1 MKKFDAVLLVDCWTP
16 NFWKDEVRARN
27 QRKFHSNLLSFLR
40 TQEFDQ
46 VLFATK
52 GLPLHITD
60 PRLKYKVHSKTKS
73 NRELHVEDV
82 VSYYDLYKNLQ
93 DKSNIL
99 FGGAAWKNCVHGNHI
114 GLYELMDEKNLTILS
129 HPSMVDSSIDN
140 EEPITKQDFEND
152 WMIEWLE
159 RGDGFYHAARHR
171 KRITKSFRKIVDK
184 T

>member
-16 NFWKDEVRARN
+16 LFWKDDERARK
-27 QRKFHSNLLSFLR
+27 QKKFHSSLLSFLR

-52 GLPLHITD
+52 GLPETQTD
-60 PRLKYKVHSKTKS
+60 PRLKFKLRSKTKS
-73 NRELHVEDV
+73 NSELHIEDI

-99 FGGAAWKNCVHGNHI
+99 FGGAAWKMCVHGNHI

-129 HPSMVDSSIDN
+129 HPSMVDSFIDD
-140 EEPITKQDFEND
+140 EEPVTKQDFEND
-152 WMIEWLE
+152 WMIKWFE
-159 RGDGFYHAARHR
+159 RGDGFYHASHK
-171 KRITKSFRKIVDK
+171 KRITKSFREIDVDK

>member
-16 NFWKDEVRARN
+16 NFWKDDERARK
-27 QRKFHSNLLSFLR
+27 QKKFHNSLLSFLR

-52 GLPLHITD
+52 GLPETQTD
-60 PRLKYKVHSKTKS
+60 PRLKYKLHSKTKS
-73 NRELHVEDV
+73 NSELHIEDI

-99 FGGAAWKNCVHGNHI
+99 LGGAAWQMCVHGNHI

-129 HPSMVDSSIDN
+129 HPSMVDSFIDD
-140 EEPITKQDFEND
+140 EEPVTKQDFEND
-152 WMIEWLE
+152 WMITWFE
-159 RGDGFYHAARHR
+159 RGDGFYHASHR
-171 KRITKSFRKIVDK
+171 KHITKSFRKIDVDK